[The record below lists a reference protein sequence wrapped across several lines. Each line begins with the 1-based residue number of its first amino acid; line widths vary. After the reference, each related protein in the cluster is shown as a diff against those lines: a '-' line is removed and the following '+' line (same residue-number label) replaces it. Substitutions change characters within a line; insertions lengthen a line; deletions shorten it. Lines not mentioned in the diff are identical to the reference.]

1 MKNIRK
7 AGLGLVGLAALLL
20 AQVTPATAEGV
31 GQANDVVGIGSDTV
45 FVALNFLADGDNL
58 GDLGFNTSSL
68 QRRLISVDPTGD
80 ANGRLT
86 TLTNPAATVVLRA
99 GRTPVVRPNGS
110 GAGINFLNNSDK
122 TAPHQANF
130 TRSSALP
137 TPAQQQAAVDNGW
150 GGIHCYQFGVDGLQL
165 AVSNLTATNAGTSGL
180 SVATL
185 VQLYSSTG
193 TVRNWGDVPGYNG
206 PTPGVAI
213 HAILPQTSS
222 GTFSFLN
229 AQLTAANGGT
239 PIVYRTDANLI
250 VAEEHDPT
258 AIQNDANAIGPFS
271 TARKSLLDSGYF
283 GATAQNTIKL
293 QSPPTNPNA
302 FAVTR
307 PVFILVRQSSVTD
320 HTGADG
326 VAFPWRNSGA
336 ASQNWVEAL
345 FGPAGTPTGSPG
357 GFLARASLARP
368 LVQAAGFTYQYSDAG
383 LCHS

>member
-7 AGLGLVGLAALLL
+7 AGLALVAAGALLL
-20 AQVTPATAEGV
+20 TQATPANAEGV
-31 GQANDVVGIGSDTV
+31 GQPNDVVGIGSDTIFIAAN
-45 FVALNFLADGDNL
+45 FVADGDNL
-58 GDLGFNTSSL
+58 GDLGFNSSSL
-68 QRRLISVDPTGD
+68 QRRMISMDPTGD

-86 TLTNPAATVVLRA
+86 TLTNPAASVVLRA
-99 GRTPVVRPNGS
+99 GKSPVVRPNGS

-122 TAPHQANF
+122 TAPHQVNF

-150 GGIHCYQFGVDGLQL
+150 GGIHCYQFAVDGLQM
-165 AVSNLTATNAGTSGL
+165 AVSNLVATNAGTTGL

-206 PTPGVAI
+206 PTPGAAI

-222 GTFSFLN
+222 GTFSFFN

-239 PIVYRTDANLI
+239 AITFRTDANLI

-258 AIQNDANAIGPFS
+258 PIQNDANAIGPFS
-271 TARKSLLDSGYF
+271 TARNNLLNGGYF
-283 GATAQNTIKL
+283 GAAAQNTVKL
-293 QSPPTNPNA
+293 LAPPTNPNA

-307 PVFILVRQSSVTD
+307 PVFILVRQTSVTD

-326 VAFPWRNSGA
+326 I
-336 ASQNWVEAL
+336 
-345 FGPAGTPTGSPG
+345 
-357 GFLARASLARP
+357 
-368 LVQAAGFTYQYSDAG
+368 
-383 LCHS
+383 